1 MLIGRGK
8 GRGRAAVGDRIRR
21 DGEAPL
27 DSAREACRG
36 SLLWVAGFSL
46 CLNLLLLTPALYM
59 LQVYDRVITS
69 GSEATLLMLTLLA
82 VFLFVVIGG
91 LEWVRAG
98 VLVRLANRLDECLI
112 EPLHAAMFRR
122 GLQRAGGQGA
132 GPLDD
137 LATLRQGLAGGAL
150 LAFFDVLWVPVYLAL
165 LFLFDPWFGVF
176 AAVAGLLLL
185 ALVVISEKATR
196 GWLEGAGQEMA
207 ASRQRAAEN
216 LRNAEALEAMG
227 MLSSIAG
234 RWLSH
239 HRRGLWQQSKASD
252 RAAMLSSL
260 TRALRL
266 LLQSMILGLG
276 AWLVLEERI
285 TAGMMIAGS
294 ILLGRVLSPV
304 DQLVGGWRSIVAAR
318 AAYRRLRA
326 IFREAPPPAPPMSLP
341 APRGR
346 LTLEGVTAGPP
357 GGRRPILSGIDLDI
371 APGQQVGII
380 GPSAAGKS
388 TLARLA
394 LGVWPAQEG
403 CVRLDGADIARW
415 DRGVL
420 GPHLGYLPQDVELFA
435 GTIAENIARF
445 AEVDG
450 ERVIAAA
457 RRAGVHDMIL
467 RLQDGYD
474 TWLAPG
480 GGLLSAGQRQR
491 IGLARALHG
500 DPVLVVLD
508 EPNANLDHRGEQA
521 LAEAMEA
528 LRQDGVTLLVISHR
542 SGVLKRVDRL
552 LVLDDGRVSL
562 FGPRDRVLERMA
574 ARRQERREATTQGG
588 AHAADT

>member
-1 MLIGRGK
+1 MSRRRK
-8 GRGRAAVGDRIRR
+8 GRERAEVGGQARAGADT
-21 DGEAPL
+21 PL
-27 DSAREACRG
+27 ADAREACRR

-46 CLNLLLLTPALYM
+46 CLNLLMMTPALYM
-59 LQVYDRVITS
+59 LQVYDRVIPS
-69 GSEATLLMLTLLA
+69 GSEATLLMLTLL
-82 VFLFVVIGG
+82 VIFLYVVIGG
-91 LEWVRAG
+91 IEWVRAG
-98 VLVRLANRLDECLI
+98 VLVRLANRLDACVV

-165 LFLFDPWFGVF
+165 LCLFDPWFGVF
-176 AAVAGLLLL
+176 AAAAGLLLL

-207 ASRQRAAEN
+207 AARERAADN
-216 LRNAEALEAMG
+216 LRNAEALDAMG
-227 MLSSIAG
+227 MLSSVAG
-234 RWLSH
+234 RWLAH
-239 HRRGLWQQSKASD
+239 HRRGLWRQSLASD

-304 DQLVGGWRSIVAAR
+304 DQLVGSWRSVVAAR
-318 AAYRRLRA
+318 AAYRRLEA
-326 IFREAPPPAPPMSLP
+326 IFREAPPPASPMSLP
-341 APRGR
+341 APRGQ
-346 LTLEGVTAGPP
+346 LTLEGVTAGAP
-357 GGRRPILSGIDLDI
+357 GGKRPILAGIDLDI

-394 LGVWPAQEG
+394 LGVWPAREG
-403 CVRLDGADIARW
+403 CVRLDGADITRW
-415 DRGVL
+415 DRRAL

-435 GTIAENIARF
+435 GTLAENIARF

-467 RLQDGYD
+467 RLPEGYD

-491 IGLARALHG
+491 IGLARALYG

-528 LRQDGVTLLVISHR
+528 LRRDGVTLLVISHR

-562 FGPRDRVLERMA
+562 FGSRDRVLERMA
-574 ARRQERREATTQGG
+574 ARRHERREATAQGG